1 MTRAREHTDIERD
14 LILYAY
20 LIGDPL
26 AAIAKAAGRSVST
39 VSNVASRAG
48 YARSE
53 MTVEARRKA
62 AAAALDRLVA
72 AGAKVEP
79 RPVRALSG
87 NAELTEDERLL
98 ILRDWLAGD
107 AVAEIA
113 RNVGKAKGIV
123 RRVVER
129 VDRGVM
135 NDAGRQAAVEQ
146 HEKALAALGV
156 RVRPR
161 RICSIHVR
169 RFDAGGFRRVPIDP
183 RDDREQSPE
192 PLLDPSRPRPPDRK
206 GEPGRDGR
214 PMIVAAREEFGKVV
228 TARNIAASPI
238 DHMLAT
244 GGLHDPR
251 KVDASD
257 LELEAARGAAMRRH
271 ETAGWLEGLF
281 RRAEI
286 GDVSAVD
293 LDKVRVDGGRPMG
306 VTTSALDAQE
316 RIGRV
321 HARIG
326 RDAFALLEAVI
337 WREGVN
343 PVGKGPAKR
352 ALRQAICHALDHA
365 AVERGTLTAAQYRAR
380 WPDGAPALES
390 GPEGAES
397 VRGASPAPRST
408 RGASP
413 P

>member
-1 MTRAREHTDIERD
+1 MTRAREHTDVERD
-14 LILYAY
+14 LILYTY
-20 LIGDPL
+20 LVGDPL

-48 YARSE
+48 YARTE
-53 MTVEARRKA
+53 MTLDARRKA

-72 AGAKVEP
+72 AGARVDP
-79 RPVRALSG
+79 RPVRELSG
-87 NAELTEDERLL
+87 QAELTEDERLL

-135 NDAGRQAAVEQ
+135 NDAGRQAAVKQ
-146 HEKALAALGV
+146 HERALAALGV

-161 RICSIHVR
+161 PIC
-169 RFDAGGFRRVPIDP
+169 PI
-183 RDDREQSPE
+183 RQMSP
-192 PLLDPSRPRPPDRK
+192 LDQK
-206 GEPGRDGR
+206 KKPGRDGR
-214 PMIVAAREEFGKVV
+214 PMVVVAREEFGKVV
-228 TARNIAASPI
+228 TARNIAVSPI

-286 GDVSAVD
+286 GDVSSVD
-293 LDKVRVDGGRPMG
+293 LDRVRVDGGRPMG
-306 VTTSALDAQE
+306 VTISALDAQE

-321 HARIG
+321 RERIG
-326 RDAFALLEAVI
+326 RAAFALLEAVI
-337 WREGVN
+337 WREGVD

-352 ALRQAICHALDHA
+352 SLRQAICHALDHA

-380 WPDGAPALES
+380 WPDGPPAPEPV
-390 GPEGAES
+390 PEGAGS
-397 VRGASPAPRST
+397 ARDAAPAPRST
-408 RGASP
+408 REASLP
-413 P
+413 